1 MTWRNFPE
9 PADRHS
15 PRAMRI
21 LHLIYDHPENP
32 WVGGGGAIRALELN
46 RRLQARG
53 HVVTVLSGA
62 FPGASD
68 GILDGLEF
76 RFTGSA
82 SGYIR
87 STLTFAY
94 MACRYARAHA
104 GEFDIVVEDFAPWN
118 PVFSYRLVRP
128 PAVLH
133 VNHCEGLNILK
144 RRPLSGLPF
153 FLIEKYYPP
162 RFSHVTALSEWTR
175 RKVGVENSFVLPA
188 GIGAD
193 LVEEGRSSALPQAE
207 REDYV
212 VYLGR
217 LEINNKGLDTLV
229 DAARKLGGIRI
240 LVAGRGRDERRLRDM
255 ASGLPVEFLGFVTE
269 KEKRNLLRKA
279 SLFVLPS
286 RFEGWGISVLEAA
299 AFGTPAVVSDIP
311 ELGYAL
317 EGGFGRSF
325 RTGDPE
331 DLARVMGGLYS
342 DRGALGSMGLR
353 GVEFASS
360 HNWDSIALV
369 YEKYLQ
375 GIVSA
380 GVN

>member
-1 MTWRNFPE
+1 
-9 PADRHS
+9 
-15 PRAMRI
+15 MRI